1 MSRGEYARVEVRFS
15 NESIAGRAGL
25 GNLSTDSL
33 RWTMGLFCAIV
44 GAFVLVA
51 PHHFGARVY
60 DAIRPHA
67 PWWGILSLTAGV
79 AVIAVEVL
87 RPRRSIVLLVH
98 GLLGAALLALA
109 VSFAQV
115 EGWIGVI
122 SYTILGLGT
131 IFAGLRPRSR
141 VAPDERG
148 DLFAFAMGLIATMA
162 GAVQVVVP
170 GMFQNPYYD
179 PIRSNL
185 LPLGL
190 GLLLTGPPLC
200 IAQLRPPLSRG
211 RTAAIHLFAGLVFVS
226 YGIFSS
232 IPLRAWTGIT
242 LYWGCGTAVALL
254 PWLRRRLATL
264 DTSALRTRLGLALGV
279 ATSLSLILAT
289 AIITHQEE
297 LLVEEQVRE
306 ALRIEAEA
314 IARNVDDYVELSGAR
329 TYAVAAL
336 AGRMSMTEPAQRE
349 LLLGSRQAYSDVT
362 AFRTLDP
369 RGAVVAGIGG
379 TRLPPLLL
387 RSLAAGMR
395 REAQVQL
402 QLVTVE
408 RRPLLLVTAP
418 IQRRADELAGLV
430 VAVFDSEWLG
440 RRIVRPGSNVH
451 LADGRGRLIAHRD
464 TPSAGLP
471 ELPRGWDR
479 HVRAGR
485 TLRTG
490 DGIVSTARVPELE
503 WIVAVERSRADALAG
518 VRRGR
523 DTAFLLLL
531 LVVPL
536 AVAVGIVTARRIAR
550 PLGTLADAVDEM
562 AAGNPGAPLG
572 TSGVTEVSR
581 LSAAFGEMR
590 DRLAIR
596 TRERERLSEELRAR
610 AEALAESDRRKD
622 EFLAMLAH
630 ELRNPL
636 GAISNASYLMEQI
649 GPTDPQMARAVSI
662 VRRQIQHLVR
672 LVDDLLDVSRI
683 TRGKVELRRE
693 PVDLNEVA
701 RHAVEMSRP
710 LIDQRSHE
718 LQVDLSPEPLVLEA
732 DATRLEQ
739 VLANLLRNSAKY
751 TEPGGRIDLAVRR
764 DGTEALV
771 SVRDNGIGIAPEL
784 LPRVFDLFAQGEQ
797 SLDRAGAGLGIGLT
811 LVRSLVEMHGGRVE
825 ARSGGAGKG
834 AEFVV
839 RLPLAGHKSAG
850 EERTQRTSRTPTT

>member
-1 MSRGEYARVEVRFS
+1 VRFS
-15 NESIAGRAGL
+15 NEPIVRGVRPGE
-25 GNLSTDSL
+25 LSTDCL
-33 RWTMGLFCAIV
+33 RWSMGLFCAIV

-51 PHHFGARVY
+51 PHHFGAPVY

-67 PWWGILSLTAGV
+67 PWWGILSLTSGV
-79 AVIAVEVL
+79 SLIAVEVL
-87 RPRRSIVLLVH
+87 RPRGQIVFLVH
-98 GLLGAALLALA
+98 ALLGAALLALA
-109 VSFAQV
+109 ASFARVQ
-115 EGWIGVI
+115 GWTGLI

-131 IFAGLRPRSR
+131 IYAGLRPRTR
-141 VAPDERG
+141 VPPGEEG
-148 DLFAFAMGLIATMA
+148 DLFALLMGLLATFS
-162 GAVQVVVP
+162 GAVQVFVP
-170 GMFQNPYYD
+170 DIFRNPFYD
-179 PIRSNL
+179 PIRPLL

-190 GLLLTGPPLC
+190 GLFLSGPLLCL
-200 IAQLRPPLSRG
+200 AQLRPPLSRG
-211 RTAAIHLFAGLVFVS
+211 RSAALHLFAGLVFIS
-226 YGIFSS
+226 FGIFSS
-232 IPLRAWTGIT
+232 IPLRAWTGIP
-242 LYWGCGTAVALL
+242 LYWGCGTVVALL

-264 DTSALRTRLGLALGV
+264 DTATLRARLGLALGL

-289 AIITHQEE
+289 AIVTHQEE
-297 LLVEEQVRE
+297 RLVEEQVRE
-306 ALRIEAEA
+306 ALRIEAAA

-336 AGRMSMTEPAQRE
+336 AGRTAMEEPAQRE

-369 RGAVVAGIGG
+369 RGAVVAGIGS
-379 TRLPPLLL
+379 TRLPPRLL
-387 RSLAAGMR
+387 RSLATEMG
-395 REAQVQL
+395 REARVQL
-402 QLVTVE
+402 QLVRVE
-408 RRPLLLVTAP
+408 KRPLLLVTAP
-418 IQRRADELAGLV
+418 IQRRSDQLAGLV
-430 VAVFDSEWLG
+430 VAVFDSKWLA

-451 LADGRGRLIAHRD
+451 LADGHGQLIAHRD

-471 ELPRGWDR
+471 ELPQGWDR

-485 TLRTG
+485 TLRTEN
-490 DGIVSTARVPELE
+490 GIVSTARVPVLE
-503 WIVAVERSRADALAG
+503 WIVAVERSRADALSG

-536 AVAVGIVTARRIAR
+536 AVMGGIVTARRIAR
-550 PLGTLADAVDEM
+550 PLGTLADAVDAM

-572 TSGVTEVSR
+572 KSDITEVSR

-590 DRLAIR
+590 DRLAVR
-596 TRERERLSEELRAR
+596 TRERERLADELRAR

-636 GAISNASYLMEQI
+636 GAISNASYLMEQL

-693 PVDLNEVA
+693 KVDLNEVA
-701 RHAVEMSRP
+701 RHAVEMTRS
-710 LIDQRSHE
+710 LIDQKSHE
-718 LQVDLSPEPLVLEA
+718 LNVDLSPEPLVLEA

-751 TEPGGRIDLAVRR
+751 TEPGGRIDLALRR
-764 DGTEALV
+764 DGTEALI
-771 SVRDNGIGIAPEL
+771 SVQDNGIGITPDL
-784 LPRVFDLFAQGEQ
+784 LPRVFELFIQGEQ

-825 ARSGGAGKG
+825 ARSDGAGKG
-834 AEFVV
+834 AEFTVH
-839 RLPLAGHKSAG
+839 LPLANPG
-850 EERTQRTSRTPTT
+850 